1 MRDEGGGMKR
11 AFAQDAVLKSE
22 TIVILVGSDPEPGD
36 HVTFANAKGAVM
48 IANSND
54 VNVVAASVEPK

>member
-22 TIVILVGSDPEPGD
+22 TIVILVSSDPKPGD
-36 HVTFANAKGAVM
+36 HVTFSNAKGAVM